1 MTEEMN
7 STFVNKRYHI
17 NTREG
22 KQWWRE
28 KLATKELTYSKLK
41 VFLINSE
48 VAGPALTHIYI
59 VFVDMT
65 DHHPVIWQLIGFL
78 VLTSLAFGL

>member
-1 MTEEMN
+1 MVERKAGHKR
-7 STFVNKRYHI
+7 VNLQQ
-17 NTREG
+17 T
-22 KQWWRE
+22 Q
-28 KLATKELTYSKLK
+28 S
-41 VFLINSE
+41 VLINSE